1 MSEPVLEHPN
11 LPRRGPLALMFA
23 SIAIAGILGG
33 LIGYGIMHAS
43 CNASPTN
50 AERLLEQVPGFHA
63 QTASCDWKL
72 FGAAILGTVIAAV
85 GAAVIAVLLMRAQSE
100 WRVHRPR

>member
-1 MSEPVLEHPN
+1 
-11 LPRRGPLALMFA
+11 MFV
-23 SIAIAGILGG
+23 AISLAGILGG
-33 LIGYGIMHAS
+33 LIGYGIVRAS
-43 CNASPTN
+43 CNDTPTN
-50 AERLLEQVPGFHA
+50 AERLLQQVPGFHA

-72 FGAAILGTVIAAV
+72 FGAAILGTVLAAI